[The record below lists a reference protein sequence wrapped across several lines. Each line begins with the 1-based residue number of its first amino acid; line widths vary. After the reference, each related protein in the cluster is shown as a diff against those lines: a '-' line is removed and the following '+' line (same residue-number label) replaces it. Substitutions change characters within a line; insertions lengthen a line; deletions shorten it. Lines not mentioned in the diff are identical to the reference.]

1 MELDGIMP
9 PINPFDPSANRQGKI
24 QRVVDRLK
32 AFFSRFFSIADNR
45 FGDTSEEEETAPE
58 NIPVNYFGKEKTG
71 DADYL
76 MAADETELDYH

>member
-45 FGDTSEEEETAPE
+45 FGDSSDEEETVSE
-58 NIPVNYFGKEKTG
+58 NISVNYFGKET
-71 DADYL
+71 DEETDYP
-76 MAADETELDYH
+76 MAADETKLDYH